1 MPVAMTVDRD
11 RLWRHLEALC
21 VDIGPRL
28 SGSPGDERAVEYIA
42 GHFRRCGAQVEVQ
55 DYRCPS
61 WEHKSTELTL
71 VGAQGESEVVPA
83 VAQTFTIGCDV
94 EAPLAAVGTWLEL
107 ELAPDLEGKILLLY
121 GDAGQALARDR
132 NVWLL
137 TAEERRA
144 AAIIAVSPVETISTK
159 LVRDPFLAVP
169 AVGVSH
175 SVGERLR
182 EHDGAQVRL
191 RLHAR
196 RYDSTGHNV
205 IARIAGRESGRIVAA
220 AHYDSAALVPGA
232 TDNASGTA
240 AVLELCEVFASGQTP
255 DLGLELVAFG
265 ADEYGRHGGNLGAVE
280 YVRRHPE
287 EVRLSRAVVE
297 ADCIGTVPR
306 RPKLRLMGWPAAPR
320 RSLLDL
326 LRGFPDY
333 LVDDQSDLPDARPT
347 AFHLPGLPAVY
358 LLDDYSHLPIHTPE
372 DNIDLMSRD
381 GLALA
386 GEVMAAVVGRLS
398 SRAAWLPTQ

>member
-1 MPVAMTVDRD
+1 MPVAMNVDRD
-11 RLWRHLEALC
+11 RLWRHLEMLC

-61 WEHKSTELTL
+61 WEHETTELAL
-71 VGAQGESEVVPA
+71 LGPHGVSEVVPA

-121 GDAGQALARDR
+121 GEAGRSLARDR

-144 AAIIAVSPVETISTK
+144 AAIVAVSPLETISTK

-182 EHDGAQVRL
+182 ERDGAWMRL
-191 RLHAR
+191 RIQAR

-205 IARIAGRESGRIVAA
+205 IARIAGRESRRIAVA
-220 AHYDSAALVPGA
+220 AHYDTAAGVPGA

-240 AVLELCEVFASGQTP
+240 AVLELCEVFASGQMP
-255 DLGLELVAFG
+255 DLGLELVTFG

-287 EVRLSRAVVE
+287 EVRLTRAVVE
-297 ADCIGTVPR
+297 ADGIGTAPR
-306 RPKLRLMGWPAAPR
+306 LPRLRMVGWPPVER
-320 RSLLDL
+320 RGLLDL

-333 LVDDQSDLPDARPT
+333 QVDDQSDLPAARPA
-347 AFHLPGLPAVY
+347 AFHLPGLPAV
-358 LLDDYSHLPIHTPE
+358 LLVDDYRFLPIHTPE
-372 DNIDLMSRD
+372 DTINLMSRD

-386 GEVMAAVVGRLS
+386 GEVMAAIVGRLS
-398 SRAAWLPTQ
+398 SRAAWSPPE